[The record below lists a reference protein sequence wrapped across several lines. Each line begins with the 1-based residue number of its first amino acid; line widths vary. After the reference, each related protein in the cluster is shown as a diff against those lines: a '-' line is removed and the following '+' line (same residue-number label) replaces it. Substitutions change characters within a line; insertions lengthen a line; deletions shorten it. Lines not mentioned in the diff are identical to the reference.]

1 MTKTTFKTKLTRA
14 RRIFRV
20 SYLKVFRSFKDKKVK
35 RPSRLSDAESTAC
48 EIFLTILHNKDS
60 KLYYDIQTQEC
71 YISSGDKTLF
81 VFLESNNVKIIN
93 SVFGYDVHIKGELE
107 TYLLEKFI
115 TEMGKRRNAFKSEV
129 LSKINHSLDS
139 TLTRIKDS
147 EFQKKDS
154 DLEKKKS

>member
-1 MTKTTFKTKLTRA
+1 MEEKAFKTKL
-14 RRIFRV
+14 RRFRRV
-20 SYLKVFRSFKDKKVK
+20 LTTSYLRIIRSFKDRKVK
-35 RPSRLSDAESTAC
+35 KPSKLLDTEQTAC

-93 SVFGYDVHIKGELE
+93 SVFGYDVHIRGELE
-107 TYLLEKFI
+107 SYLLEKFI
-115 TEMGKRRNAFKSEV
+115 AEMSKRRNAFKKEV

-139 TLTRIKDS
+139 TLDRIKS
-147 EFQKKDS
+147 AEFTKK
-154 DLEKKKS
+154 